1 MVGSG
6 VEAGEWEAAPGLG
19 LGLVPGFG
27 SGALVALVE
36 QLVVALGAG
45 LNGGPPT
52 PCSLPLCRGCVCT
65 CSRVYSSPP

>member
-6 VEAGEWEAAPGLG
+6 VEAGEWEVALG
-19 LGLVPGFG
+19 RGLVPGFG

-36 QLVVALGAG
+36 QLVAPGAG

-52 PCSLPLCRGCVCT
+52 PCSLPLC
-65 CSRVYSSPP
+65 